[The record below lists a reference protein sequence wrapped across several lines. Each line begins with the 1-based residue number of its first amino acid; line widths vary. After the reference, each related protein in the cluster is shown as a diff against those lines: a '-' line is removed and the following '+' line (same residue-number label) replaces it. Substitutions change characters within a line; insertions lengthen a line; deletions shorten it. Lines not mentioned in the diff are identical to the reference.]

1 MKISNSLGMV
11 VAVMILTSLYFFNS
25 RVHAQEQLEILTCEC
40 PPLSYENNHRV
51 EGPGADL
58 VRHIQKKLNTHEQ
71 ISIFPWARAYRTTEE
86 VANTVLF
93 STAKTPQREDL
104 FKWVGPM
111 AEKKYYFFARMGSKI
126 EINSIEDAKKYTVGV
141 HLESNNHRFL
151 LAQGFETLQPVVLE
165 EQNLM
170 KLYYGRIDLWYVDSA
185 TPMSLTALH
194 FMKGAVEK
202 KYFVQN
208 IKLYYAFNKATPDR
222 VVNNWQ
228 QALDNIRQQGTMLE
242 VFKKHNLEN
251 LYPIQY

>member
-1 MKISNSLGMV
+1 MKISKSLGIV
-11 VAVMILTSLYFFNS
+11 VAVMIMTSLYIFNS

-40 PPLSYENNHRV
+40 PPLSYEKNHKA

-58 VRHIQKKLNTHEQ
+58 VRHIQKELNTREE
-71 ISIFPWARAYRTTEE
+71 ISIFPWARAYKTTLE
-86 VANTVLF
+86 VPNTVLF
-93 STAKTPQREDL
+93 STAKTALRETL

-111 AEKKYYFFARMGSKI
+111 AEKKYYFFAKIGSKI
-126 EINSIEDAKKYTVGV
+126 KINSIEDAKKYNIGV
-141 HLESNNHRFL
+141 HLGSNNHSFL
-151 LAQGFETLQPVVLE
+151 LSQGFETLQPVVIE

-170 KLYYGRIDLWYVDSA
+170 KLYYDRIDLWYVDSA
-185 TPMSLTALH
+185 TPRSLMKLN
-194 FMKGAVEK
+194 FMKGAVEE
-202 KYFVQN
+202 KYFVQS

-222 VVNNWQ
+222 IVKNWQ